1 MAQQSG
7 SFEYYKAKEVFS
19 NITNILI
26 ETMQYQFPV
35 EAEMLKSLHS

>member
-7 SFEYYKAKEVFS
+7 SSEYYKANEMFS
-19 NITNILI
+19 NIRNIFI

-35 EAEMLKSLHS
+35 EAEILKCLHS